1 MTTWT
6 VSEPRHIEL
15 GDEPITRLDVRL
27 TSGRLSVV
35 ATDGPPRIEISRTSE
50 VPVQVEASGGVLR
63 VAHDTVRTWPG
74 PLGPLWWWINGGRK
88 FATDIS
94 IAVPAGTLAKLWV
107 ASGSV
112 VASGLHADV
121 DADCVN
127 GRITVFGIVGS
138 LRAKVISGPIEALG
152 CAGRVELETVSGEI
166 TLADTTAERVR
177 AKTIS
182 GAVVADLDNPPRD
195 CDIQLDTVSGE
206 ITIRIRE
213 DSDLSV
219 ALAAAHGRVT
229 SEFPGLSG
237 RGMWGSSAAGVLG
250 AGRGRLAA
258 NAVGGSIALLRRPV
272 DADFDGD
279 AGPDAGTDEDD
290 RS

>member
-1 MTTWT
+1 MPNWT
-6 VSEPRHIEL
+6 ITEPGHIEL
-15 GDEPITRLDVRL
+15 DAEPITRLNVRL

-35 ATDGPPRIEISRTSE
+35 ATDGPPRIEVSRTSE
-50 VPVQVEASGGVLR
+50 VPIRVEARNGMLNVS
-63 VAHDTVRTWPG
+63 HDKVNAWPG

-88 FATDIS
+88 FAADVS
-94 IAVPAGTLAKLWV
+94 IAVPAGTFSQLWI

-121 DADCVN
+121 SADCVN
-127 GRITVFGIVGS
+127 GRITLFGIDGS

-152 CAGRVELETVSGEI
+152 CAGRIELETVSGEI
-166 TLADTTAERVR
+166 TLADTAAARVR

-182 GAVVADLDNPPRD
+182 GALVADLDNPPRG

-250 AGRGRLAA
+250 EGRGRLAA

-279 AGPDAGTDEDD
+279 ADPDAGEDG